1 MKGKPK
7 NWFSEF
13 HEQSMHPTV
22 TVHEQEIDRPKLILP
37 DGTELVA
44 KKPIGFRPK

>member
-1 MKGKPK
+1 MPK
-7 NWFSEF
+7 FIYSEY
-13 HEQSMHPTV
+13 HETALHPTV

-44 KKPIGFRPK
+44 KKPIGFRPKP